1 MHLTKRNKIYTV
13 QYRGYSLQSRA
24 EVDKNQ
30 DRTLVNGPS
39 HAGDRSSFCSS
50 CLQTRTHGGTGCPSL
65 RYDVPRGAP
74 PGGSPRRRRFSWR
87 GGFGPRA
94 PFRASTIRLLRVL
107 TVLKVEGTSREE
119 ERVSRG
125 KERQLAENMR
135 RETKITFSTF
145 HRPFYHTAAAC
156 TAVPIL
162 NGVCKVKI
170 ILTSAT
176 LCKKTK
182 TNTAAVQ
189 YLQ

>member
-94 PFRASTIRLLRVL
+94 PFRSSTIRLL
-107 TVLKVEGTSREE
+107 TVEGTSREE
-119 ERVSRG
+119 ERVSRE

-145 HRPFYHTAAAC
+145 HRPFYHTAAAAC

-170 ILTSAT
+170 ITDFSIVVQ
-176 LCKKTK
+176 KINK

>member
-13 QYRGYSLQSRA
+13 QYRGYGLQSRA

-30 DRTLVNGPS
+30 DRTLVNGPF
-39 HAGDRSSFCSS
+39 HAGDESSPCNSS
-50 CLQTRTHGGTGCPSL
+50 LRTRIHGETACPSL
-65 RYDVPRGAP
+65 HLDARRDAP
-74 PGGSPRRRRFSWR
+74 PGEFQHRRRFSWR

-94 PFRASTIRLLRVL
+94 PFRSSTIRLLRVL
-107 TVLKVEGTSREE
+107 TVEGTSREE

-170 ILTSAT
+170 ITDFSIVVQKIN
-176 LCKKTK
+176 KK
-182 TNTAAVQ
+182 
-189 YLQ
+189 